1 MPDNE
6 LKEVREEQRELT
18 KAVARIEAL
27 LTESVLKELDTMRKR
42 LDRHSDRLDALE
54 KTQHQALTVKSLFVW
69 FVGTIIAAIGA
80 GVAVANVM
88 MR

>member
-1 MPDNE
+1 MPDTE
-6 LKEVREEQRELT
+6 LREVRDEQRELT

-42 LDRHSDRLDALE
+42 LDKHSDRLDALE

-69 FVGTIIAAIGA
+69 FIGTVIAAIGA
-80 GVAVANVM
+80 GVSVANIL
-88 MR
+88 R

>member
-1 MPDNE
+1 MPDAE
-6 LKEVREEQRELT
+6 LREVRDEQRELT

-42 LDRHSDRLDALE
+42 LDKHSDRLDALE

-69 FVGTIIAAIGA
+69 FIGTVIAAIGA
-80 GVAVANVM
+80 GVSVANIL
-88 MR
+88 R

>member
-1 MPDNE
+1 MPENE
-6 LKEVREEQRELT
+6 LKELRDEQRELT
-18 KAVARIEAL
+18 KAVARVEAL

-69 FVGTIIAAIGA
+69 FIGTIIAAIGA
-80 GVAVANVM
+80 AVSVANIL
-88 MR
+88 R